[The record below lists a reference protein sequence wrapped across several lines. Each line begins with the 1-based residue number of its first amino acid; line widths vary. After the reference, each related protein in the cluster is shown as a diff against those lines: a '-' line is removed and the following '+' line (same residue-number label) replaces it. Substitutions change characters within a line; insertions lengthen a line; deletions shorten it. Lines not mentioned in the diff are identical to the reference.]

1 MTEAPPSALMPVC
14 SSAQLGSPQLEKAAQ
29 HKSDTAVTGSRAQT
43 SSRPRD
49 ETAGNF
55 SSRRGHASQ
64 LSISDPS
71 HHVTEA
77 IGTLYGD
84 EDDSGSETG
93 GRPLSFIDGSSYHEQ
108 LQRPAHLDSQHH
120 AHARSRHQQQME
132 YDSRKPLT
140 RSMSDE
146 LYATQSSYEEHGESL
161 KKSQT
166 MNIPSPNRRTSMQY
180 EGGSKAPASPA
191 LSLRDVQAGEAGSQF
206 PLTNIDNPNDIAQEL
221 SNLQALRRMSMD
233 VGNSIDPD
241 MPPIGL
247 SAMPAIAPSGNDD
260 ENDPSRLLWVPARV
274 HPELAPSEFK
284 SFLENRVQSIRR
296 RSGESF
302 LSADGSDLNRS
313 NPGSLRRQKSMLSR
327 QIDNS
332 SGQGAVGYVDGADRL
347 ERKRSTAGSHNRELS
362 LDELVKD
369 PTRAVQKLAKEVH
382 NTPSGEEGST
392 DDMPILPM
400 APGMGLRRSTRTT
413 YRKGGSLRSGDR
425 VPFSKRLAQ
434 KQQDGEL
441 PDLPSV
447 PPRDALRGHTPDSV
461 QEPLSENYSRPSRSV
476 RKQWDFSQDSPGNDG
491 SSPNEEDVRVA
502 SPPVQEQLHVRAISM
517 PTVAS
522 PPEGEPRNDEPGHAS
537 NQFSGT
543 FPQRSSSQTTGS
555 LKPESTPKTP
565 EVVVE
570 DSLGP
575 HAARHSTP
583 VTNNYPLQK
592 QNQQAQYSSKPLPPS
607 QQPSYNDKFASAS
620 SSLLTGDASRT
631 DNLTVIPTFSQ
642 IDKKSD
648 KRSKKD
654 RDDDASSTSSK
665 SGGAWK
671 WFKGVTD
678 DKDKKKEENKRAK
691 AKALAEKTSDN
702 ARLDV
707 IQSSIDKTP
716 AKGRES
722 LVLDRDNMDN
732 KLLEER
738 KKESHRKSDSK
749 KDKDG
754 NIFSSIFGGSK
765 RKEEKEKSG
774 KKSQHLQVP
783 EEPVYKPLQPD
794 VDYNWTRFPLLE
806 ERAIYRM
813 AHIKL
818 AHPRRPL
825 LSQVLLSN
833 FMYSYLAIVQAM
845 HPQMNVPTS
854 PQQKRLEEEA
864 RRKRQEQEYLAQQQ
878 MDDEDADNSL
888 EQYNFD
894 YHRAAVQYAESGSEN
909 QVDYV
914 DEAQIYEDEHGN
926 DNQEDYSYDN
936 QDGYGHSVKDY
947 YQYQGDDSDHRHHGG
962 NSMW

>member
-1 MTEAPPSALMPVC
+1 M
-14 SSAQLGSPQLEKAAQ
+14 
-29 HKSDTAVTGSRAQT
+29 T

-49 ETAGNF
+49 EAAGSF
-55 SSRRGHASQ
+55 SGRRGHTSQ

-84 EDDSGSETG
+84 EDDSGSENG

-108 LQRPAHLDSQHH
+108 IQRPGQLETQHQSNSH
-120 AHARSRHQQQME
+120 SRQHQTSD
-132 YDSRKPLT
+132 YDSRRPLT
-140 RSMSDE
+140 RSISDE
-146 LYATQSSYEEHGESL
+146 PYGSHPSEEHETKL

-166 MNIPSPNRRTSMQY
+166 LNLPPPSHRSGRQY
-180 EGGSKAPASPA
+180 DGGSSSPVSPT
-191 LSLRDVQAGEAGSQF
+191 LSLRDVQADASGSQF

-241 MPPIGL
+241 MPPMGL
-247 SAMPAIAPSGNDD
+247 SAMPVIAPTGGDD

-296 RSGESF
+296 RSGDSF
-302 LSADGSDLNRS
+302 LSAEGDLSRSDS
-313 NPGSLRRQKSMLSR
+313 DSLRRRKSMLSR

-332 SGQGAVGYVDGADRL
+332 SGQAAVGYVDGAERL
-347 ERKRSTAGSHNRELS
+347 ERKRSSGGSHSPELS

-369 PTRAVQKLAKEVH
+369 PTRAVQKFAQEAQGGSV
-382 NTPSGEEGST
+382 GDEGNP

-425 VPFSKRLAQ
+425 VPFSKRIAQ
-434 KQQDGEL
+434 RQQDE
-441 PDLPSV
+441 DSRSVPSV
-447 PPRDALRGHTPDSV
+447 LSRDVPKGHALGRV
-461 QEPLSENYSRPSRSV
+461 QSEPIAENYSRPTRPIRRQNNFAQEAPSS
-476 RKQWDFSQDSPGNDG
+476 STTTDSASDDTEARVT
-491 SSPNEEDVRVA
+491 SPTT
-502 SPPVQEQLHVRAISM
+502 QEQLTVRTK
-517 PTVAS
+517 PTS
-522 PPEGEPRNDEPGHAS
+522 PNSLSLDTNLQDDIQGHQPS
-537 NQFSGT
+537 QFSRT
-543 FPQRSSSQTTGS
+543 FPQRSSSQNAGPAHS
-555 LKPESTPKTP
+555 ESFSQTPD
-565 EVVVE
+565 VVAE
-570 DSLGP
+570 EASISQTS
-575 HAARHSTP
+575 RHSAP
-583 VTNNYPLQK
+583 VNNSYPAHK
-592 QNQQAQYSSKPLPPS
+592 QSQQIQYSSKSSSPS
-607 QQPSYNDKFASAS
+607 HQQSYSDNFGSS
-620 SSLLTGDASRT
+620 SSLLSGDASRT
-631 DNLTVIPTFSQ
+631 DNLTVIPTFNQ
-642 IDKKSD
+642 PDKKSD
-648 KRSKKD
+648 KKSKRD
-654 RDDDASSTSSK
+654 RDEDSVSTSSK

-671 WFKGVTD
+671 WLKGVTD
-678 DKDKKKEENKRAK
+678 DKDKKKEESKRAK
-691 AKALAEKTSDN
+691 AKVLVERGSEN

-707 IQSSIDKTP
+707 IQSSIDKTN

-722 LVLDRDNMDN
+722 LVLDRDNIDS

-749 KDKDG
+749 RDKDG
-754 NIFSSIFGGSK
+754 SIFSSIFGGSK
-765 RKEEKEKSG
+765 RKEEKEKAS
-774 KKSQHLQVP
+774 KKTQHLQVP
-783 EEPVYKPLQPD
+783 EEPIYKPLQPD

-818 AHPRRPL
+818 ANPRRPL

-864 RRKRQEQEYLAQQQ
+864 RRKRQQQEYTSQRQGDH
-878 MDDEDADNSL
+878 DDGENSL

-894 YHRAAVQYAESGSEN
+894 YNRATVQYAESGGSDN

-926 DNQEDYSYDN
+926 DIQEGYDYDS
-936 QDGYGHSVKDY
+936 QEGYGHSVKDY
-947 YQYQGDDSDHRHHGG
+947 YQYQNNDSDHRRHGG
-962 NSMW
+962 DNMW